1 MTDLSFDCVIPI
13 KVTVHYDFDGKVNVT
28 AVESSAGY
36 DRMSAVP
43 FDMLPSIKDMPQLF
57 NQINQ
62 AAEMNFRGE

>member
-1 MTDLSFDCVIPI
+1 MTDLSFDCIVPI

-43 FDMLPSIKDMPQLF
+43 FDMLPSIKGTQLF
-57 NQINQ
+57 NQITN
-62 AAEMNFRGE
+62 AAEIDFRGE